1 MPYYTPTKPNIAA
14 LLRGRGAGLAL
25 DGLTTAHIEGAN
37 LTGADL
43 RKVSLIDATL
53 AGVDLSGA
61 DLSNANIS
69 DADLTGANLTGAN
82 LIGANL
88 IRTKLTG
95 AVLTG
100 AKLYA
105 ANLNDANLTGAN
117 LNDADLSAPMIGD
130 TPPPAEVTYTGH
142 GQKVT
147 LKLPS
152 WEHVSKHGVHVVPH
166 ELRSTLASRIIQ
178 VGRAEVDIL
187 ANGAALE
194 RDERRVAR
202 IERKA
207 YAAENAHYTAASALN
222 AHLAHAGLTSHR
234 YPDGELCD
242 LLADWADSIDND

>member
-1 MPYYTPTKPNIAA
+1 MPTPTKPNINA
-14 LLRGRGAGLAL
+14 LKGGKGRGLDL
-25 DGLTTAHIEGAN
+25 DGLTTAHIEGAT
-37 LTGADL
+37 LAGADL
-43 RKVSLIDATL
+43 TKASMSMARL

-130 TPPPAEVTYTGH
+130 TPPPAKVTYIGH

-152 WEHVSKHGVHVVPH
+152 WEHVSKHGVNIVPH

-178 VGRAEVDIL
+178 VGRAEVAIL

>member
-14 LLRGRGAGLAL
+14 LLRGNGRGLAL

-43 RKVSLIDATL
+43 RKVSLIDAKL

-61 DLSNANIS
+61 NLTGANIS

-95 AVLTG
+95 ANLTG

-105 ANLNDANLTGAN
+105 ANLNDAEGADLT
-117 LNDADLSAPMIGD
+117 DADLSAPMIGD

-178 VGRAEVDIL
+178 VGRAEVAIL
-187 ANGAALE
+187 ANGASIE

-207 YAAENAHYTAASALN
+207 YAAENAHYTTASTLN

-242 LLADWADSIDND
+242 LLADWADDNDND

>member
-14 LLRGRGAGLAL
+14 LLRGNGRGLAL

-43 RKVSLIDATL
+43 RKVSLIDAKL

-61 DLSNANIS
+61 NLTGANIS

-95 AVLTG
+95 ANLTG

-105 ANLNDANLTGAN
+105 ANLNDAEGADLT
-117 LNDADLSAPMIGD
+117 DADLSAPMIGD
-130 TPPPAEVTYTGH
+130 APPPAEVTYIGH
-142 GQKVT
+142 GHKVT

-187 ANGAALE
+187 ATGASIE

-207 YAAENAHYTAASALN
+207 YAAENAHYTAASTLN

-242 LLADWADSIDND
+242 LLADWADSIDNDND

>member
-1 MPYYTPTKPNIAA
+1 MPTPTKPNINA
-14 LLRGRGAGLAL
+14 LRGGKGRGLDL
-25 DGLTTAHIEGAN
+25 DGLTAAHLEGAT
-37 LTGADL
+37 LAGADL
-43 RKVSLIDATL
+43 TKVSMFMSSL

-61 DLSNANIS
+61 NLTGANIS

-95 AVLTG
+95 ANLTG

-105 ANLNDANLTGAN
+105 ANLNDAEGADLT
-117 LNDADLSAPMIGD
+117 DADLSAPMIGD
-130 TPPPAEVTYTGH
+130 APPPAEVTYVGH
-142 GQKVT
+142 GHKVT
-147 LKLPS
+147 LRLPS

-166 ELRSTLASRIIQ
+166 EIRSTLASRIIQ

-187 ANGAALE
+187 ATGASIE

-207 YAAENAHYTAASALN
+207 YAAENAHYTSASTLN

-242 LLADWADSIDND
+242 LLADWADSIEH